1 MNSLC
6 RWMTLVI
13 ATFLVSCLTLPAQ
26 DKPVAPVTESE
37 EVKHSREELQ
47 FCLDHVAP
55 MKLQFA
61 KTGVEIERVANPV
74 LRFGAP
80 IFGNHHGTLWV
91 WGQRGRP
98 VAVLEMCQQMN
109 DGLWHQACHTTT
121 DLPIKLTMPDGQ
133 TWTPKSN
140 NLKFQPLPG
149 APVPADTPTARLRQM
164 KAFVQK
170 FSAHQLWTWEL
181 GDGSR
186 HELRMLPT
194 PVHRYEDREQH
205 LIDGALFIV
214 AQGTNP
220 EATLFLEAAQPDE
233 SAKPFWQFGV
243 GQTSLAE
250 NVVFYED
257 HEIHHGRAANH
268 AEAAVGTSSYWR
280 SFAKVNDD
288 KLTGGPVMSRFH
300 RRFALALTLSLTC
313 PSTRGA
319 LSTQVKEDIH
329 DICGPDGLLIGP
341 CS

>member
-1 MNSLC
+1 
-6 RWMTLVI
+6 MTVFVAML
-13 ATFLVSCLTLPAQ
+13 FVSGVPLPAQ
-26 DKPVAPVTESE
+26 DKPVVLIGESE
-37 EVKHSREELQ
+37 EAKRSHEELQ
-47 FCLDHVAP
+47 ICLDHVAP
-55 MKLQFA
+55 MKLQHA
-61 KTGVEIERVANPV
+61 ETGVVIERVANPV

-109 DGLWHQACHTTT
+109 DGLWHQACHATT
-121 DLPIKLTMPDGQ
+121 DLPVKLTMSDGQ
-133 TWTPKSN
+133 TWTPKAS

-149 APVPADTPTARLRQM
+149 APVPADTPAARLRQM
-164 KAFVQK
+164 KTFVQR

-220 EATLFLEAAQPDE
+220 EATLFLEAVQPDE
-233 SAKPFWQFGV
+233 SAKPIWQFGV

-250 NVVFYED
+250 NVVFYENK
-257 HEIHHGRAANH
+257 EIHHGRAANH

-280 SFAKVNDD
+280 SFAKVKDD
-288 KLTGGPVMSRFH
+288 KQQEG
-300 RRFALALTLSLTC
+300 
-313 PSTRGA
+313 
-319 LSTQVKEDIH
+319 K
-329 DICGPDGLLIGP
+329 
-341 CS
+341 